1 MDDYKEYLTNVPHFD
16 FNTAIEDFGFDFE
29 PFKAN
34 NFHDFVD
41 SLIDDYSTLR
51 KSYIMRNYRQ
61 FRSEIHKLKGMFL

>member
-1 MDDYKEYLTNVPHFD
+1 MVDNREYLTNSPYFD

-34 NFHDFVD
+34 NFHDFVE
-41 SLIDDYSTLR
+41 SLIQDYTNLR
-51 KSYIMRNYRQ
+51 KNYILRNYRQ